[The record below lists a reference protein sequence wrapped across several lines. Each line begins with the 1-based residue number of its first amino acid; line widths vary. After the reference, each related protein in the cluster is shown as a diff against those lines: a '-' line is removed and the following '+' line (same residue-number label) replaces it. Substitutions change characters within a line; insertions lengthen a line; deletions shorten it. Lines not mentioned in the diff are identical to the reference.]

1 MKSLVA
7 YFSTKGNTK
16 IVAEK
21 INKIVNGD
29 LFEIIPKE
37 PYTDEDLDWTNKQ
50 SRSSIEMNDKNS
62 RVEIQNKI
70 DDISIYDTIY
80 IGFPI
85 WWYTAPHIIN
95 SFLEQYDLSNK
106 TIIPFAT
113 SGSSN
118 IGNSSNDLKE
128 SAQNAIVLEGKRF
141 PVNVSD
147 EELKEW
153 INNLKRP

>member
-21 INKIVNGD
+21 INSIVDGD
-29 LFEIIPKE
+29 LFEIIPKA

-50 SRSSIEMNDKNS
+50 SRSSIEMNDKGS
-62 RVEIQNKI
+62 RVEIQNRV
-70 DDISIYDTIY
+70 DDMSIYDTIY

-118 IGNSSNDLKE
+118 IGNSSTDLKE
-128 SAQNAIVLEGKRF
+128 SANNATVLEGKRF
-141 PVNVSD
+141 PVTVSL

-153 INNLKRP
+153 IKK

>member
-21 INKIVNGD
+21 INSLVDGD
-29 LFEIIPKE
+29 LFEIIPKDS
-37 PYTDEDLDWTNKQ
+37 YTDEDLDWTNKQ

-62 RVEIQNKI
+62 RVEILNKVE
-70 DDISIYDTIY
+70 DISKYDTLY

-113 SGSSN
+113 SGSSD
-118 IGNSSNDLKE
+118 IGNLSNDLKE
-128 SAQNAIVLEGKRF
+128 SANNAIVLEGKRF
-141 PVNVSD
+141 PVNVTE

-153 INNLKRP
+153 IDNQKN

>member
-1 MKSLVA
+1 MKILVA

-16 IVAEK
+16 IVAKK
-21 INKIVNGD
+21 INSLVDGD
-29 LFEIIPKE
+29 LFEIIPKDA
-37 PYTDEDLDWTNKQ
+37 YTDEDLDWTNKQ

-62 RVEIQNKI
+62 RVEILNKVE
-70 DDISIYDTIY
+70 DISKYDTLY

-113 SGSSN
+113 SGSSD
-118 IGNSSNDLKE
+118 IGNSSDDLKE
-128 SAQNAIVLEGKRF
+128 SAIGANVLEGKRF
-141 PVNVSD
+141 PVNVSI
-147 EELKEW
+147 EELKEM
-153 INNLKRP
+153 IKNQKN

>member
-21 INKIVNGD
+21 INSIVDGD

-50 SRSSIEMNDKNS
+50 SRSSIEMNDKSS
-62 RVEIQNKI
+62 RVEILNKV

-128 SAQNAIVLEGKRF
+128 SANNAIVVEGKRF
-141 PVNVSD
+141 PVNVSI
-147 EELKEW
+147 EELEEW
-153 INNLKRP
+153 IKK